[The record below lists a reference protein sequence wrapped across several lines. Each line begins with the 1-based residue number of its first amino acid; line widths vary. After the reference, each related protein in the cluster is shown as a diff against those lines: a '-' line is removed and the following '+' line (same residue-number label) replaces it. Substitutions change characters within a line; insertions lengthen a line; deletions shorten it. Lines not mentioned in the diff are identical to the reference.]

1 MNAEL
6 KKLLEE
12 NPGIHILPFG
22 KDVSDLPIGYKYLV
36 HKRELSPEDYYVNDV
51 DGHDEFFLKKAFLFN
66 LGSDCGV
73 IFKNDAIKGDYLTE
87 DKNVYQANAQISIL
101 KPDGEEKTMTYGQ
114 TVDVDAETKLYVDD
128 LIDRLAEGIVAN
140 EKTKKVI
147 AKFKNGEWRTNG
159 KEKRYFLSKE
169 EIETFVE
176 KEKKKFYLKTKANI
190 SSMAQTKAKMKAI
203 KEISNIS
210 SSYPIE
216 LLTQP
221 FVVIRPVKDI
231 KQEVVSEGQIEK
243 TQAKVKAC
251 FN

>member
-6 KKLLEE
+6 KKILEE

-22 KDVSDLPIGYKYLV
+22 KDVADLPAGYKYLV
-36 HKRELSPEDYYVNDV
+36 HKRELSPADYYVNDV
-51 DGHDEFFLKKAFLFN
+51 DGHDEFFLKKAFIFN

-87 DKNVYQANAQISIL
+87 DKNVYQANAQVSIL

-114 TVDVDAETKLYVDD
+114 TVDVDAEAELYADD
-128 LIDRLAEGIVAN
+128 LADRLAEGIVAN
-140 EKTKKVI
+140 DKTKKVI

-159 KEKRYFLSKE
+159 KEKRYFLDNAE
-169 EIETFVE
+169 MAVFIER
-176 KEKKKFYLKTKANI
+176 EKKKFYLKTKANI

-203 KEISNIS
+203 KEIANIS

-216 LLTQP
+216 LMTQP

-231 KQEVVSEGQIEK
+231 KLEAATEEQIEQ
-243 TQAKVKAC
+243 TQAKVQAM
-251 FN
+251 F